1 MYVCQQK
8 NKLVFFFQV
17 LQFKCVL
24 VMVVLLILLLEAH
37 QMLKGEGGVENLKTT
52 NSWLIQ

>member
-1 MYVCQQK
+1 MFA
-8 NKLVFFFQV
+8 NKKTSCFFFQV